1 MIFRRILVLIV
12 FFLLSVAV
20 PARDFYWENPES
32 VGTSNS
38 QFPSSATNGSI
49 SVVVWQDVI
58 PNARSDG
65 GTIWLSCRVH
75 DGTDWRYHERFAGP
89 VAYSGDVPSIVSVS
103 VDAKGRILIPAV
115 TGVDVISVFI
125 SEDRG
130 AQFTEYS
137 LSGEDIG
144 LVGPRLHVRADGGY
158 FLFATRGTEDNFTL
172 VYSRS
177 DTGRQWSDFQQFG
190 PSQRLRRAFLP
201 THASSGRRD
210 IVVFQAFHEGTGRAS
225 YQLYA
230 TVSRDSGRSW
240 EDPVLLTGFN
250 EPTPSGTGVRYELFH
265 NQRPK
270 LRDTGDSLSLV
281 WERARTE
288 NERYAI
294 YYTVLDPESLAAV
307 QVERVSLGEGY
318 CYDPDI
324 VALDGKPAV
333 VWFDNRQGVN
343 RVYLALKEGF
353 LWSEFDLSRSSTD
366 SVFGR
371 VVHSSEGIEVYWQQN
386 LGSGR
391 NRIVRLAP
399 DKSAP
404 EPGIRPLN
412 FTAQGKGRTDTVRVD
427 IAIPEDSS
435 GIAGY
440 SYVWAREPDASVP
453 EYIQRLPNDTK
464 LEFTADEDGPWY
476 LGVRVLDYA
485 GNWSEPRFVQY
496 QRDTDPPVPP
506 VVVPP
511 ESDEAGYLSSNTFTL
526 EWAPAEDDDI
536 AGYTWSLDYVASAA
550 ELNALAR
557 DVQSDSVEDGKAIP
571 ARLDLASL
579 FRDRFTLTRPRPE
592 VLTTEPQVSFSNR
605 DNGLYAVSVSAI
617 DSVGNVG
624 EPVVTYIALNKY
636 IPYTTITRVDSL
648 VDELGQMSLS
658 ILGRG
663 FTEEGSVDRL
673 YLDRDG
679 IAPWDITL
687 SRNDG
692 GYRIVHDRLIAGITV
707 SSLEEGTYRVILDHP
722 ARGRYTS
729 APLVSVT
736 SYGTVKLGDFR
747 YTFVPDWTPARPE
760 QRFGITPAM
769 ILMISVMIFALLV
782 LIVSAIGISST
793 ARDSLTIHRDVRALI
808 TGDAMSSEK
817 KKKLIVLQRKGIGL
831 RFKLAFFTTTLVIS
845 VVLLVSIPIGLRFSQ
860 NQERT
865 LAQGL
870 ESRVQ
875 VLLESLAS
883 GARAYLPSR
892 NLLELGYLPE
902 QMSALGEARYATI
915 TGNHSDGAVTGVD
928 FVWATNDPEISEWI
942 DTDTFVPGI
951 SRLSRPENDQIA
963 ERLMVLD
970 EAARTSVGELSEG
983 IAELTREGV
992 SLALRTDR
1000 ASVQRRDEIQD
1011 ITRQLEE
1018 KLNAELQALSVS
1030 GVGSFPQYNANALS
1044 RDNTR
1049 FVFYKPVMYRQGTSG
1064 QYVHGTVRVEIST
1077 ETLLSAVEED
1087 RQALVRTTVYIAL
1100 FAVLIGVIGALVLA
1114 SIIISPIRRLASH
1127 VAMIRDTEDKEA
1139 LDGKEITIRSRDEI
1153 GLLGE
1158 TINDMTKGLVR
1169 AAAASKDLTVGKE
1182 IQKMF
1187 IPLDTDSNGRKL
1199 TCGSSADENA
1209 EFFGY
1214 YEGAK
1219 GVSGDYFDYIKLDE
1233 RHYAVIKCDVA
1244 GKGVPAALIMVEVA
1258 TLFLDY
1264 FKDWSYKKNGYRLD
1278 LIVSRINDLLES
1290 RGFKGRFAAFTLL
1303 IFDAKTGTAHFC
1315 NAGDN
1320 LVHVYES
1327 ASGKMKTITL
1337 PESSAAGVFP
1347 SFMVDMKGGFQ
1358 VVSHTIQKGDVLFLY
1373 TDGTDE
1379 AKRMFRT
1386 PDLKIYTCAEGEPGS
1401 ETPHGNHSVGQ
1412 DNEELGADR
1421 VHEIIES
1428 VLARRKYTLVKW
1440 HNPEGDMRYE
1450 FDFTNA
1456 DGTLEEVIIA
1466 LISIEKVFRM
1476 YRDPDAGEFD
1486 RVQVDRRVDDF
1497 LAKHF
1502 VQYGHYCSHRKDH
1515 PEYEEYRFYTHVR
1528 EDEQY
1533 DDLTILG
1540 IRKL

>member
-1 MIFRRILVLIV
+1 MTIQRVFYAVL
-12 FFLLSVAV
+12 FLMVAALM

-32 VGTSNS
+32 VGSGNS
-38 QFPSSATNGSI
+38 QFPGSATNGSI
-49 SVVVWQDVI
+49 SVVVWQDVV
-58 PNARSDG
+58 PNARADG
-65 GTIWLSCRVH
+65 GTIWLSCRVY
-75 DGTDWRYHERFAGP
+75 DGTAWRYHERFAGP
-89 VAYSGDVPSIVSVS
+89 ISYSGDVPSIVSVS
-103 VDAKGRILIPAV
+103 IDKKGRILIPAV
-115 TGVDVISVFI
+115 TGVDVISVYI

-130 AQFTEYS
+130 HTFS
-137 LSGEDIG
+137 DHILSGKDIG
-144 LVGPRLHVRADGGY
+144 LVGPRIHVRADGGY
-158 FLFATRGTEDNFTL
+158 FLFATRGTEENFTL

-177 DTGRQWSDFQQFG
+177 DNGQNWSDFQVFS
-190 PSQRLRRAFLP
+190 PSQRLRRPFLP
-201 THASSGRRD
+201 THATSGNRD

-225 YQLYA
+225 YQLFA
-230 TVSRDSGRSW
+230 AVSRDSGRSW
-240 EDPVLLTGFN
+240 DDPVLLTNFA
-250 EPTPSGTGVRYELFH
+250 EPTLEGTGLRYELFH

-270 LRDTGDSLSLV
+270 LFKTGDEISLV

-288 NERYAI
+288 NERYAV
-294 YYTVLDPESLAAV
+294 YYTVLDPSSLSAV
-307 QVERVSLGEGY
+307 QVERVSLGDGY
-318 CYDPDI
+318 CYDPDL
-324 VALDGKPAV
+324 VDLDGKPAV

-343 RVYLALKEGF
+343 RIYLALKEGF
-353 LWSEFDLSRSSTD
+353 LWSEFDLSRSGTD

-371 VVHSSEGIEVYWQQN
+371 IVPVGNSIEVYWQQN
-386 LGSGR
+386 FGSER
-391 NRIVRLAP
+391 NRVVRLAP
-399 DKSAP
+399 DRTAP
-404 EPGIRPLN
+404 KPGVRPLN
-412 FTAQGKGRTDTVRVD
+412 FTAQGKGRSDTVRVD
-427 IAIPEDSS
+427 IAIPDDSS

-440 SYVWAREPDASVP
+440 SYVWTTETDTPVP
-453 EYIQRLPNDTK
+453 EFIQRLPNDTR
-464 LEFTADEDGPWY
+464 LELTADDDGPWY

-485 GNWSEPRFVQY
+485 GNWSDPRFVQY
-496 QRDTDPPVPP
+496 TRDTEPPVPP
-506 VVVPP
+506 VVDTAP
-511 ESDEAGYLSSNTFTL
+511 SDDAGYLASNTFSL
-526 EWAPAEDDDI
+526 EWAPAEKDDI
-536 AGYTWSLDYVASAA
+536 AGYSWSLDYIASPA
-550 ELNALAR
+550 ELADLAR
-557 DVQSDSVEDGKAIP
+557 ENEPDAVKNGRVIP
-571 ARLDLASL
+571 ARLDLPAL
-579 FRDRFTLTRPRPE
+579 LRERLTLSRPRPE
-592 VLTTEPQVSFSNR
+592 IMTTEPTVSFSNR
-605 DNGLYAVSVSAI
+605 DNGLYAFSVSAI

-624 EPVVTYIALNKY
+624 EPVVSYIALNKY
-636 IPYTTITRVDSL
+636 IPYTTITRVDSI
-648 VDELGQMSLS
+648 VDEFGEMSLS

-663 FTEEGSVDRL
+663 FTEEGTVEKL
-673 YLDRDG
+673 YIDRDG
-679 IAPWDITL
+679 SAPWDMTL
-687 SRNDG
+687 TRSSGD
-692 GYRIVHDRLIAGITV
+692 YRVVHDRLIAGITV
-707 SSLEEGTYRVILDHP
+707 TDLEEGAYRVILDHP
-722 ARGRYTS
+722 ARGRYAS
-729 APLVSVT
+729 SPLVSVT
-736 SYGTVKLGDFR
+736 SSGTIKLGDFR
-747 YTFVPDWTPARPE
+747 YSFVPDWKEDGPDDG
-760 QRFGITPAM
+760 FGITPAM
-769 ILMISVMIFALLV
+769 VLMVSVMLFALLV
-782 LIVSAIGISST
+782 LFVSAAGIST
-793 ARDSLTIHRDVRALI
+793 AARDAMAIQHDVRALI

-817 KKKLIVLQRKGIGL
+817 KRKLVTLRKRGVGL

-875 VLLESLAS
+875 VLLESLVS

-892 NLLELGYLPE
+892 NLLELGFLPD

-915 TGNHSDGAVTGVD
+915 TGNHTDGTVTGAD
-928 FVWATNDPEISEWI
+928 FVWATNDPDIREWI
-942 DTDTFVPGI
+942 DTDTLIPGV
-951 SRLSRPENDQIA
+951 SRLVCPENEEIA
-963 ERLMVLD
+963 ERLSALD
-970 EAARTSVGELSEG
+970 EAARQSVGELSEG
-983 IAELTREGV
+983 ITELTREGI
-992 SLALRTDR
+992 SLALRTDA

-1018 KLNAELQALSVS
+1018 KLNSELQTLSVS
-1030 GVGSFPQYNANALS
+1030 GAGSFPQYNAEALS
-1044 RDNTR
+1044 RDNTLY
-1049 FVFYKPVMYRQGTSG
+1049 VFYKPVMYRQGTSG
-1064 QYVHGTVRVEIST
+1064 QYVHGTVRVAIST
-1077 ETLLSAVEED
+1077 ETLLAAVEED
-1087 RQALVRTTVYIAL
+1087 RKALVQTTVYIAM
-1100 FAVLIGVIGALVLA
+1100 FAVLIGVLGALVLA

-1127 VAMIRDTEDKEA
+1127 VAMIRDTEDKET

-1187 IPLDTDSNGRKL
+1187 IPLETDSDGRKL

-1233 RHYAVIKCDVA
+1233 RHYAIIKCDVA

-1303 IFDAKTGTAHFC
+1303 IFDAKTGKAHFC

-1320 LVHVYES
+1320 LVHLFE
-1327 ASGKMKTITL
+1327 AATGKMKTITL

-1379 AKRMFRT
+1379 AKRLFRT
-1386 PDLKIYTCAEGEPGS
+1386 PDLKIYTCSEGEPGS
-1401 ETPHGNHSVGQ
+1401 DTPHGNHSVGQ

-1421 VHEIIES
+1421 VHEIIET
-1428 VLARRKYTLVKW
+1428 VFARKKYTLVKW
-1440 HNPEGDMRYE
+1440 HNPEGDVRYE

-1456 DGTLEEVIIA
+1456 EGTLEEAIIA

-1476 YRDPDAGEFD
+1476 YQDPTAGEFE

-1502 VQYGHYCSHRKDH
+1502 IQYGHYCSHRNNH
-1515 PEYEEYRFYTHVR
+1515 PEYEEYRYYTHVR

-1540 IRKL
+1540 IRKK

>member
-1 MIFRRILVLIV
+1 MMIRRIFGTAV
-12 FFLLSVAV
+12 FLLAAALL

-32 VGTSNS
+32 VGSANS
-38 QFPSSATNGSI
+38 QFPGSATNGSI
-49 SVVVWQDVI
+49 SVVVWQDVL
-58 PNARSDG
+58 PDVRADG
-65 GTIWLSCRVH
+65 GAIWLSCRVY
-75 DGTDWRYHERFAGP
+75 DGNKWHGHERFAGP
-89 VAYSGDVPSIVSVS
+89 IPYSGDVPSIVSVS
-103 VDAKGRILIPAV
+103 IDRKGRILIPAV

-125 SEDRG
+125 SEDLG
-130 AQFTEYS
+130 KTFTEHT
-137 LSGEDIG
+137 LNGKDIG
-144 LVGPRLHVRADGGY
+144 VVGPKIYVRSDGGY
-158 FLFATRGTEDNFTL
+158 FLFATLGTEENFTI

-177 DTGRQWSDFQQFG
+177 DDGQNWSGFQTFG
-190 PSQRLRRAFLP
+190 PSQRLRRPFLP
-201 THASSGRRD
+201 THAAAGNRD

-225 YQLYA
+225 YQLFA

-240 EDPVLLTGFN
+240 EDPVLLTDFP
-250 EPTPSGTGVRYELFH
+250 EPTVEGAGVRYELFH

-270 LRDTGDSLSLV
+270 LFKTGEVISLV
-281 WERARTE
+281 WERARTG

-294 YYTVLDPESLAAV
+294 YYTVLDPVSLSTV
-307 QVERVSLGEGY
+307 QVERVSLGDGY

-324 VALDGKPAV
+324 IDLDGKPAV

-343 RVYLALKEGF
+343 RIYLALKEGF
-353 LWSEFDLSRSSTD
+353 LWSEFDLSRSGTD

-371 VVHSSEGIEVYWQQN
+371 VVPIGESIEVYWQQN
-386 LGSGR
+386 LGSTR
-391 NRIVRLAP
+391 NRVVRLAP
-399 DKSAP
+399 DRTAP
-404 EPGIRPLN
+404 VPGVRPLN

-427 IAIPEDSS
+427 IAIPGDSS

-440 SYVWAREPDASVP
+440 SYVWSRNPAVSVP
-453 EYIQRLPNDTK
+453 EYIQRLPNDTR
-464 LEFTADEDGPWY
+464 LELTADEDGPWY

-485 GNWSEPRFVQY
+485 GNWSQPRIVEY
-496 QRDTDPPVPP
+496 SRDTEPPVPP
-506 VVVPP
+506 VVGKAA
-511 ESDEAGYLSSNTFTL
+511 SDDAGYLASNTFSL
-526 EWAPAEDDDI
+526 EWEPSEEDDI
-536 AGYTWSLDYVASAA
+536 AGYSWSLDYIASPA
-550 ELNALAR
+550 ELADLVRENDPGAMAGDR
-557 DVQSDSVEDGKAIP
+557 VIP
-571 ARLDLASL
+571 ARLNLPALLKERLTLA
-579 FRDRFTLTRPRPE
+579 RPRSE
-592 VLTTEPQVSFSNR
+592 IMTVEPVASFENR
-605 DNGLYAVSVSAI
+605 DNGLYAFSVSAI

-624 EPVVTYIALNKY
+624 EPVVSIIALNKY
-636 IPYTTITRVDSL
+636 IPYTTITRVDSI
-648 VDELGQMSLS
+648 VDEFGEMSLS

-663 FTEEGSVDRL
+663 FTEEGTVDTL

-679 IAPWDITL
+679 VAPWDMKL
-687 SRNDG
+687 SRSG
-692 GYRIVHDRLIAGITV
+692 GDYRVVHDRLIAGITIND
-707 SSLEEGTYRVILDHP
+707 LEEGTYRVILEHP
-722 ARGRYTS
+722 ARGRYS
-729 APLVSVT
+729 SSPLVSVA
-736 SYGTVKLGDFR
+736 SSGTIKLGDFR
-747 YTFVPDWTPARPE
+747 YRFVPDWREAVDESKP
-760 QRFGITPAM
+760 GITPAM
-769 ILMISVMIFALLV
+769 VLMISVMMFALLV
-782 LIVSAIGISST
+782 LFVSVTGIST
-793 ARDSLTIHRDVRALI
+793 AARDAMTIQHDIRAVI
-808 TGDAMSSEK
+808 TGDVMSSEK
-817 KKKLIVLQRKGIGL
+817 KKKLVALRKKGIGL

-865 LAQGL
+865 LAKGL

-892 NLLELGYLPE
+892 NLLELGFLPD
-902 QMSALGEARYATI
+902 QMSALGEAEYATI
-915 TGNHSDGAVTGVD
+915 TGSHTDGAVTGTD
-928 FVWATNDPEISEWI
+928 FVWATNDPDIREGI
-942 DTDTFVPGI
+942 DTETLVPGV
-951 SRLSRPENDQIA
+951 SRLMRSENGEIA
-963 ERLMVLD
+963 ERLATLD
-970 EAARTSVGELSEG
+970 DAARKSVGELSEG
-983 IAELTREGV
+983 IAELTREGI
-992 SLALRTDR
+992 SLALRTDA

-1030 GVGSFPQYNANALS
+1030 GAGSFPQYNAEALS
-1044 RDNTR
+1044 RENTVY
-1049 FVFYKPVMYRQGTSG
+1049 VFYKPVMYRMGTSG
-1064 QYVHGTVRVEIST
+1064 QYVHGTVRVAIST
-1077 ETLLSAVEED
+1077 ETLLATVEKD
-1087 RQALVRTTVYIAL
+1087 RKALVQTTAYIAL
-1100 FAVLIGVIGALVLA
+1100 FAVLIGVLGALVLA

-1127 VAMIRDTEDKEA
+1127 VAMIRDAEDKET

-1158 TINDMTKGLVR
+1158 TINDMTKGLVK

-1187 IPLDTDSNGRKL
+1187 IPLETDSNGRKL
-1199 TCGSSADENA
+1199 TCGSSADDNA

-1233 RHYAVIKCDVA
+1233 RHYAIIKCDVA

-1264 FKDWSYKKNGYRLD
+1264 FKDWSYKKNGYRLEV
-1278 LIVSRINDLLES
+1278 IVSRINDLLES

-1303 IFDAKTGTAHFC
+1303 IFDAKTGKAHFC

-1320 LVHVYES
+1320 LVHLYE
-1327 ASGKMKTITL
+1327 AATGKMKTITL

-1386 PDLKIYTCAEGEPGS
+1386 PDLKIYTCSEGEAG
-1401 ETPHGNHSVGQ
+1401 TDAPHGNHSVGQ

-1421 VHEIIES
+1421 VHDIIET
-1428 VLARRKYTLVKW
+1428 VFARKKYTLIKW
-1440 HNPEGDMRYE
+1440 HNPEGDVKYE
-1450 FDFTNA
+1450 FDFSNGE
-1456 DGTLEEVIIA
+1456 GTLEEAIIA
-1466 LISIEKVFRM
+1466 LVSIEKVFRM
-1476 YRDPDAGEFD
+1476 YQDLAAGEFE

-1502 VQYGHYCSHRKDH
+1502 MQYRQYCAHRNDH
-1515 PEYEEYRFYTHVR
+1515 PEYEEYRYYTHIR

-1540 IRKL
+1540 IRKK